1 MANEYKIAIHIAG
14 KLESS
19 LNSAVSGANKQ
30 LGLLGKSGNAV
41 LSGIGKT
48 AEMFGKATVA
58 GFSTSAAAMAAG
70 AKYAVDVGKDFESAM
85 SSAAATAG
93 VDRNSEAFEK
103 MQAAAREAGATTS
116 KTASEAANALE
127 YMALAGWDVDTA
139 TSKLPD
145 ILHLSE
151 ATGLDLATTSDLV
164 TDSLSA
170 MGVGVDQLSDY
181 MDVLA
186 KAQNSSNMNV
196 QQEMDAFIKSGGIL
210 QSLGVGYED
219 AATTLGLMANNGLK
233 GAEAGTALNAIM
245 RNLTKPSGESAD
257 AMEALGLSM
266 FDAQGEFVGMEN
278 GLPADP

>member
-1 MANEYKIAIHIAG
+1 ME
-14 KLESS
+14 E
-19 LNSAVSGANKQ
+19 
-30 LGLLGKSGNAV
+30 
-41 LSGIGKT
+41 
-48 AEMFGKATVA
+48 
-58 GFSTSAAAMAAG
+58 
-70 AKYAVDVGKDFESAM
+70 
-85 SSAAATAG
+85 
-93 VDRNSEAFEK
+93 
-103 MQAAAREAGATTS
+103 AAREAGATTS

-127 YMALAGWDVDTA
+127 YMALAGWDVNTA

-170 MGVGVDQLSDY
+170 MGVGVDELSDY

-186 KAQNSSNMNV
+186 KAQNSSNMKV
-196 QQEMDAFIKSGGIL
+196 QEEMDAFIKSGGVL
-210 QSLGVGYED
+210 QSLGVGYQD

-245 RNLTKPSGESAD
+245 RKLTKPTGESAD

-266 FDAQGEFVGMEN
+266 FDQEGNFVGMEAGLQSVHDALSGLSAEDQTKYLNMLGGQYSSVLGLLLGNFDEVEDAQGNVTN
-278 GLPADP
+278 GWKKLSGEIENSEGAMENMRST